1 VTEHPDDSTLQV
13 PDCVPARMLNE
24 FVYCPR
30 LAYIEWV
37 QCDFAPNFET
47 EDGKYR
53 HRAVEEEE
61 GRLPQELAPADVIH
75 ARSVWQSAPSE
86 NLTARIDLLE
96 GHGQM
101 VTPVDYKRGPE
112 PDCSGGAW
120 EADRVQL
127 CAQALVLRA
136 NGYECDRGIIY
147 YASSR
152 SRVAVVIDQELVSR
166 TRSAVEGLRRLASSG
181 CMPAPLIDSPKCPR
195 CSLVSICLPDEV
207 NILRAPLQT
216 GEEGVRRLLPA
227 RDDALPLYVQE
238 QGSRITKRGEV
249 FEVWQGDTR
258 VAESRIFETSQV
270 SLFGNVQMTTQAIG
284 EALGRGIPVLF
295 FSSGGWFR
303 GIAHGMAH
311 KNAELRIAQFRTA
324 SSPEGSLQVA
334 RVIVRAKIDNCRVMV
349 RRNHPQAPK
358 EVLAG
363 LARLAGRARSAT
375 SIEQLLGV
383 EGLAGRL
390 YYQAFPGLLKPRS
403 EGGEW
408 SFDFAGR
415 NRRPPLD
422 PVNALLSY
430 AYSLLAK
437 ELTVTALAVGFDPYV
452 GFYHQPRYGRP
463 ALALDL
469 MEEFRSIV
477 ADSVVLWSINNGV
490 IAGGD
495 FLRRGP
501 AVALKQEARR
511 KFILAYE
518 RRLDTLVTHPIFGYR
533 ISYRR
538 VFEVQARLLARH
550 LGGEIVTYPAFR
562 TR

>member
-1 VTEHPDDSTLQV
+1 
-13 PDCVPARMLNE
+13 M
-24 FVYCPR
+24 
-30 LAYIEWV
+30 
-37 QCDFAPNFET
+37 
-47 EDGKYR
+47 
-53 HRAVEEEE
+53 
-61 GRLPQELAPADVIH
+61 
-75 ARSVWQSAPSE
+75 
-86 NLTARIDLLE
+86 
-96 GHGQM
+96 
-101 VTPVDYKRGPE
+101 
-112 PDCSGGAW
+112 
-120 EADRVQL
+120 
-127 CAQALVLRA
+127 
-136 NGYECDRGIIY
+136 
-147 YASSR
+147 
-152 SRVAVVIDQELVSR
+152 
-166 TRSAVEGLRRLASSG
+166 
-181 CMPAPLIDSPKCPR
+181 
-195 CSLVSICLPDEV
+195 
-207 NILRAPLQT
+207 LRAPT
-216 GEEGVRRLLPA
+216 STAEEGVRRLLPA

-270 SLFGNVQMTTQAIG
+270 SLFGNVQMTTQAMG
-284 EALGRGIPVLF
+284 EALGRGIPVMF

-334 RVIVRAKIDNCRVMV
+334 RVIVRAKIENCRVMI
-349 RRNHPQAPK
+349 RRNHPQASK
-358 EVLAG
+358 EILVG

-383 EGLAGRL
+383 EGLAARL
-390 YYQAFPGLLKPRS
+390 YYQAFPGLLRPRN

-469 MEEFRSIV
+469 MEEFRPIV

-490 IAGGD
+490 IGGSD

-518 RRLDTLVTHPIFGYR
+518 RRLDTLVTHPVFGYR

-538 VFEVQARLLARH
+538 VFEVQTRLLARH
-550 LGGEIVTYPAFR
+550 LAGELATYPAFR